1 MRAVSVDQAFTAQ
14 WGTSCFLP
22 QASDFVRKPFLNGDA
37 ALHSSV
43 ARQIKCPPLAGAFD
57 EDRSCYLGG
66 DSVLEAAPA
75 GPVVV
80 FGIDSGAPLAPP
92 LSVIPEPPPDDVPVV
107 SCFIALEFV
116 FVIAGLF
123 RSSV

>member
-1 MRAVSVDQAFTAQ
+1 
-14 WGTSCFLP
+14 
-22 QASDFVRKPFLNGDA
+22 
-37 ALHSSV
+37 
-43 ARQIKCPPLAGAFD
+43 LAGAFN
-57 EDRSCYLGG
+57 ENRCSYFGG
-66 DSVLEAAPA
+66 VSVLEAAPA
-75 GPVVV
+75 GPVVA

-123 RSSV
+123 VLSV

>member
-1 MRAVSVDQAFTAQ
+1 
-14 WGTSCFLP
+14 
-22 QASDFVRKPFLNGDA
+22 LNAPTYIPDGILQDA
-37 ALHSSV
+37 NRSSY
-43 ARQIKCPPLAGAFD
+43 F
-57 EDRSCYLGG
+57 GG

-80 FGIDSGAPLAPP
+80 LGIDSGAPLAPP
-92 LSVIPEPPPDDVPVV
+92 LSVISEPPPDDVPVV

-123 RSSV
+123 ILSV